1 MSKRKQD
8 LDGIYERSD
17 SAFYWASYTDANGAR
32 VRCSTGIR
40 KSVEGKR
47 EAEALLAK
55 WRLEVHRSRHWG
67 EQPSRTF
74 EELMLDYLK
83 ATAQDKKPWGHR
95 RDRDA
100 IRHLRRYFSGRE
112 LTGIK
117 AADVRGYVN
126 NRRAAWV
133 CNATINRELSVLSA
147 AINYARRE

>member
-47 EAEALLAK
+47 EAEALIAK

-100 IRHLRRYFSGRE
+100 IRHLRRYFTVVSLQESRQRTCG
-112 LTGIK
+112 
-117 AADVRGYVN
+117 
-126 NRRAAWV
+126 
-133 CNATINRELSVLSA
+133 AT
-147 AINYARRE
+147 